1 MNLHGKKR
9 KPLLSNSLEPA
20 RRRARDLPRLR
31 RVRTAHLK
39 LSKELAHESSPP
51 SVYPAGVSGIASQE
65 RFPIEEEGSFMRRLF
80 YCCAGLALCV
90 SAFADVARAQFKSGG
105 QAIELRLPTISQR
118 AITTQRIGLTDVTV
132 NYCRPLVGGR
142 EIWGK
147 AVPYGQVW
155 RSGANENT
163 TISFTDDVSV
173 EGHALP
179 AGTYGLHTLPT
190 ADQWTIIFSK
200 NSTSWGSFSYDEK
213 EDALRVTVKPHPA
226 ELVEA
231 LEYSFDDPK
240 PDSVAVT
247 LRWEKLAVPFR
258 VSADV
263 NAIVLRSIQ
272 NQLRNTGGFTWAGY
286 DEAAN
291 WCLDN
296 NYNLEEAL
304 KWEETSI
311 QNEERFE
318 NWETKSRIQDAMGR
332 KDEAAK
338 SFARAMDKATAV
350 QLYVYARGLQQRKKQ
365 DEGFAVF
372 KVNVK
377 KHPNE
382 WYAHGELARMASAKG
397 DFETASKEM
406 KLALP
411 GAPDFAKQ
419 GIQRM
424 IVRLDK
430 KEDINP

>member
-1 MNLHGKKR
+1 M
-9 KPLLSNSLEPA
+9 
-20 RRRARDLPRLR
+20 
-31 RVRTAHLK
+31 
-39 LSKELAHESSPP
+39 
-51 SVYPAGVSGIASQE
+51 Q
-65 RFPIEEEGSFMRRLF
+65 RLF
-80 YCCAGLALCV
+80 SSCLGLALAV
-90 SAFADVARAQFKSGG
+90 GGFAGAARAQFKNGG
-105 QAIELRLPTISQR
+105 QAVQLRLPTLSQR
-118 AITTQRIGLTDVTV
+118 AIGTQRIGLTDITV

-179 AGTYGLHTLPT
+179 AGTYGLHTIPT

-226 ELVEA
+226 EFVEA
-231 LEYSFDDPK
+231 LAYSFDEPK

-247 LRWEKLAVPFR
+247 LRWEKAAVPFR

-272 NQLRNTGGFTWAGY
+272 NQLRNTGGFTWAGF

-291 WCLDN
+291 WLIDTNSNLDQ
-296 NYNLEEAL
+296 AM
-304 KWEETSI
+304 KWENQSI
-311 QNEERFE
+311 QIEERFE
-318 NWETKSRIQDAMGR
+318 NLLGKSQILEAQGKKQEAETTKT
-332 KDEAAK
+332 
-338 SFARAMDKATAV
+338 KALEVANGL
-350 QLYVYARGLQQRKKQ
+350 QLHGYGRGLQRQKKQ
-365 DEGFAVF
+365 EEGFAVF
-372 KVNVK
+372 RVNVK

-382 WYAHGELARMASAKG
+382 WYSHGELARMASAKG
-397 DFETASKEM
+397 DFDTASKEM
-406 KLALP
+406 KLALVN
-411 GAPDFAKQ
+411 APDFAKP
-419 GIQRM
+419 GIQSM
-424 IVRLDK
+424 IARLEK

>member
-1 MNLHGKKR
+1 
-9 KPLLSNSLEPA
+9 
-20 RRRARDLPRLR
+20 
-31 RVRTAHLK
+31 
-39 LSKELAHESSPP
+39 
-51 SVYPAGVSGIASQE
+51 
-65 RFPIEEEGSFMRRLF
+65 MRRLLISCLGLTLAIGGF
-80 YCCAGLALCV
+80 AGI
-90 SAFADVARAQFKSGG
+90 ARAQFKNGG
-105 QAIELRLPTISQR
+105 QAVELRLPTLSQR
-118 AITTQRIGLTDVTV
+118 AIGTQRIGLTDITV

-163 TISFTDDVSV
+163 TIAFTDDVSV

-179 AGTYGLHTLPT
+179 AGTYGLHTIPT

-213 EDALRVTVKPHPA
+213 EDALRVTVKPHAA
-226 ELVEA
+226 EFVEA
-231 LEYSFDDPK
+231 MEYSFDDPK

-247 LRWEKLAVPFR
+247 LRWEKVAVPFR

-291 WCLDN
+291 WLIDTNANLDQ
-296 NYNLEEAL
+296 AM
-304 KWEETSI
+304 KWENQSI
-311 QNEERFE
+311 QIEERFE
-318 NWETKSRIQDAMGR
+318 NLLGKSAILEAQGKKQEAEAVKTKALETASG
-332 KDEAAK
+332 
-338 SFARAMDKATAV
+338 V
-350 QLYVYARGLQQRKKQ
+350 QLHVYGRGLQIQKKQ
-365 DEGFAVF
+365 EEGFAIF
-372 KVNVK
+372 KINVK

-382 WYAHGELARMASAKG
+382 WYTHGELARMASAKG
-397 DFETASKEM
+397 DFDTASKEM
-406 KLALP
+406 KLALVN
-411 GAPDFAKQ
+411 APDGAKP

-424 IVRLDK
+424 IARLDK